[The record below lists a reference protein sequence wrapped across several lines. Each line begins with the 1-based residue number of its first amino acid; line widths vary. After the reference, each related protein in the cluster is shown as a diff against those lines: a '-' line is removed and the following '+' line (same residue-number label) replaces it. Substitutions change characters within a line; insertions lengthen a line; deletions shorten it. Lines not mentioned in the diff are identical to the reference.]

1 LLKDESGK
9 DVAIFTGDTLFIGDV
24 GRPDLAVKTDLSQE
38 DLAGYLYESL
48 QHKIM
53 PLADDVIVYPG
64 HGAGSAC
71 GKNMSKE
78 TTDTLGHQKQVNY
91 ALRKGISK
99 AEFVKEVITGL
110 AEPPQYFP
118 KNAVLNKMGYASFDE
133 VLQKGITALPV
144 KDFKYAWEA
153 TEALVIDTR
162 NKEVFPMEFI
172 PGSIYIGI
180 DDTFAPWVGILV
192 TDLQQPIL
200 FVADEGKEEEVVTR
214 LSRVGY
220 DNCIGYLKGDMAAWI
235 ADGNET
241 DSIQEVTADRFE
253 KIFME
258 TDGINLLDVRRE
270 SEFHAQHAIGAE
282 NYPLDFINRNMPLL
296 NRDKT
301 YYVHCAGG
309 YRSLI
314 ASSIL
319 KSRGFNN
326 VINIQG
332 GMKALLETKL
342 MFTQYHAPVT
352 ML

>member
-1 LLKDESGK
+1 
-9 DVAIFTGDTLFIGDV
+9 
-24 GRPDLAVKTDLSQE
+24 
-38 DLAGYLYESL
+38 
-48 QHKIM
+48 
-53 PLADDVIVYPG
+53 LADDVIVYPG

-78 TTDTLGHQKQVNY
+78 TTDTLGHQKAVNY
-91 ALRKGISK
+91 ALRSGMSK
-99 AEFVKEVITGL
+99 EEFVKEVTNGL

-118 KNAVLNKMGYASFDE
+118 KNAVLNKMGYGSFDE
-133 VLQKGITALPV
+133 VLNKGNTALSV

-153 TEALVIDTR
+153 TDALVIDTR
-162 NKEVFPMEFI
+162 TKEIFPTEFI

-180 DDTFAPWVGILV
+180 DDTFAPWVGTLV
-192 TDLQQPIL
+192 TDLQQSIL

-214 LSRVGY
+214 LARVGY
-220 DNCIGYLKGDMAAWI
+220 DNCIGYLKGGIDAWV

-241 DSIQEVTADRFE
+241 DSLQEITPDRFE
-253 KIFME
+253 KLFSE
-258 TDGINLLDVRRE
+258 NDGINLLDVRRE

-282 NYPLDFINRNMPLL
+282 NFPLDFINRSMPSL

-314 ASSIL
+314 ACSIL
-319 KSRGFNN
+319 KARGFNQ

-332 GMKALLETKL
+332 GITELLKTNL

-352 ML
+352 LL